1 MHGTIANYRNTDRS
15 LAMATIL
22 LVDDSTAIRNML
34 KATLEPSG
42 YRTLEASGGRA
53 GLEIVRN
60 QQLDLV
66 ICDQNM
72 PGLDGLGM
80 VKAIR
85 SGSTNQNVP
94 ILVLTTENSDDMK
107 SAFRAAGA
115 SGWMSKPFTPER
127 LETALNKLLG
137 N

>member
-1 MHGTIANYRNTDRS
+1 
-15 LAMATIL
+15 MATIL

-42 YRTLEASGGRA
+42 YRILEASGGRA
-53 GLEIVRN
+53 GLEVVRHEP
-60 QQLDLV
+60 LELI

-80 VKAIR
+80 VKAVRAGSNNR
-85 SGSTNQNVP
+85 SVP
-94 ILVLTTENSDDMK
+94 ILVLTTETSAEMK
-107 SAFRAAGA
+107 AAFRAAGA

-127 LETALNKLLG
+127 LETALNKLLAS
-137 N
+137 

>member
-1 MHGTIANYRNTDRS
+1 
-15 LAMATIL
+15 MATIL
-22 LVDDSTAIRNML
+22 LVDDSATIRNML

-42 YRTLEASGGRA
+42 YRILEASGGRA
-53 GLEIVRN
+53 GLEIVR
-60 QQLDLV
+60 QEALDLL

-72 PGLDGLGM
+72 PGLDGLGL

-85 SGSTNQNVP
+85 AGSNNRNVP
-94 ILVLTTENSDDMK
+94 ILILTTETSDAMK